1 MLNILLNTYI
11 LTLLDA
17 IEAHVWCDH
26 HPHLEDL
33 EVRKDTLNCRLEK
46 KKCRQHTINTTFWNY
61 KISLKEKKKL
71 VPLKPKWKECIPIQT
86 HSFC

>member
-46 KKCRQHTINTTFWNY
+46 KNVDNTLLTLHFGTI
-61 KISLKEKKKL
+61 KL
-71 VPLKPKWKECIPIQT
+71 A
-86 HSFC
+86 